1 MRPTTTSSGPSFAA
15 LARRYLN
22 SLNTYRDAKN
32 AVAVAQRIGQDAR
45 ELEHHAAR
53 MQAQHQQAV
62 TELVDGALRLRDGG
76 RA

>member
-1 MRPTTTSSGPSFAA
+1 MRPSTRGSGPSFAA
-15 LARRYLN
+15 LARRYMN
-22 SLNTYRDAKN
+22 SLNTYREAKN
-32 AVAVAQRIGQDAR
+32 AVAVSQRLGQDVR

-62 TELVDGALRLRDGG
+62 TELVDAAVRLREEG

>member
-1 MRPTTTSSGPSFAA
+1 MRPSTRGSGPSFAA
-15 LARRYLN
+15 LARGYLN
-22 SLNTYRDAKN
+22 SLNAYRDSKN
-32 AVAVAQRIGQDAR
+32 AVVVAQRIGQDVR

-62 TELVDGALRLRDGG
+62 TELVDGAVRLREEG